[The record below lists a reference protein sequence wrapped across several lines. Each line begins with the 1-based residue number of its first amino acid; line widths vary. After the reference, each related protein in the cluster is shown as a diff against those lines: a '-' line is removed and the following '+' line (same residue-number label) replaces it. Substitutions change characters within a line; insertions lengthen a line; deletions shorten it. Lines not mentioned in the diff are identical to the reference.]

1 MKVLKSIWGLL
12 LLVVL
17 IIVAVASNELGY
29 GFITLFLLLPIGLLM
44 VKVFGVPS
52 DQDQTGQK

>member
-17 IIVAVASNELGY
+17 IIAAVASNELGY

-52 DQDQTGQK
+52 DQDQR